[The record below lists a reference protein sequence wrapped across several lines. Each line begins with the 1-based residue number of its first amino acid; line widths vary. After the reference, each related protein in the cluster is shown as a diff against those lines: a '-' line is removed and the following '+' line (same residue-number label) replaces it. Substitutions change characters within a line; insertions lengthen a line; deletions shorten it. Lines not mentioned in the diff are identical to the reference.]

1 MSPSPRAVMSLK
13 PASASP
19 DTRMPLG
26 LTLLV
31 AFIAI
36 VETVLSLSD
45 RGILGFPMLRA
56 QLFET
61 GAFWT
66 VFLHGAPPIFSW
78 QPVTMFVSH
87 SLLHGGM
94 LHMVMNMAILL
105 ALGRFTADLYGP
117 GVVLPSFL
125 ICAIAGGAVFGL
137 LSNSPYPMV
146 GASGAVFG
154 FLGIWTA
161 WDWWR
166 HRAAQVSTSPVWRRI
181 AVLAGLNV
189 LLYYG
194 LGGLLAWEA
203 HLGGFLAGL
212 GIGLLLESRHAAIVR
227 EARARERHERP
238 GAPRD

>member
-1 MSPSPRAVMSLK
+1 MQAFWLQASEQRPRNDPIRLTLYSGGSGGSMPRLEPLPRAVMSLK

-36 VETVLSLSD
+36 VETVASLSD

-66 VFLHGAPPIFSW
+66 AFLHGAPPFFSW

-105 ALGRFTADLYGP
+105 ALGRFTADRYGP

-125 ICAIAGGAVFGL
+125 ICAIAVRRGL
-137 LSNSPYPMV
+137 SIFTTDDDF
-146 GASGAVFG
+146 ARFAE
-154 FLGIWTA
+154 
-161 WDWWR
+161 
-166 HRAAQVSTSPVWRRI
+166 
-181 AVLAGLNV
+181 VLPLN
-189 LLYYG
+189 LH
-194 LGGLLAWEA
+194 E
-203 HLGGFLAGL
+203 
-212 GIGLLLESRHAAIVR
+212 VR
-227 EARARERHERP
+227 
-238 GAPRD
+238 G